1 MGSDLKVDNNSEEP
15 SCYFP
20 TRQEPNIKLNVKV
33 TKNGLGVHSCVILV
47 SQPRRE
53 LNVAVPL
60 LKVGQVLMCNKTELL
75 CSLLHRHPSC
85 SSCHPW

>member
-1 MGSDLKVDNNSEEP
+1 MKVDNNSDEP

-20 TRQEPNIKLNVKV
+20 RQEPNIKLNVKV
-33 TKNGLGVHSCVILV
+33 TNGGPHTFLV

-60 LKVGQVLMCNKTELL
+60 LKVGQVPDILATCADVQQN
-75 CSLLHRHPSC
+75 RAIV
-85 SSCHPW
+85 

>member
-1 MGSDLKVDNNSEEP
+1 MGSDFKVDNNSEEP

-33 TKNGLGVHSCVILV
+33 TNGGPHTFLV

-60 LKVGQVLMCNKTELL
+60 LKVGQVPDILATRADVQQN
-75 CSLLHRHPSC
+75 RAIV
-85 SSCHPW
+85 

>member
-15 SCYFP
+15 SRYFP

-33 TKNGLGVHSCVILV
+33 TKGGPHTFLV

-60 LKVGQVLMCNKTELL
+60 LKVGQVLMCNKTELSY
-75 CSLLHRHPSC
+75 SLLHRHPSF